1 MAIIVLKAWYLESA
15 LSAAQVQHKQPDLR
29 LSRTNLLKTGMRADL
44 LDDLDKV
51 MASRWYERYQEGE
64 LVEFYIEGSGAYSIS
79 NLDLISREM
88 YFNKR
93 NTLSFI
99 EPVLFFCGQGQYP
112 ASSQSIRTT
121 LAKIVDSINRSRQPI
136 APLVFEQNLSA
147 EDEVTQI
154 DAGLLRK
161 LKTAVMVVADVTP
174 VALVTDPVTQLIPS
188 PQVCV
193 EVGYALQV
201 RKPEE
206 IVLVQVMREEITGR
220 FPFEVDESSY
230 LLVKDGKDLQT
241 QLSTQVSRQL
251 QRAKLIEG

>member
-15 LSAAQVQHKQPDLR
+15 LSAAQVQHKPPDLR

-44 LDDLDKV
+44 LDDLDEV

-93 NTLSFI
+93 NTLSLI

-112 ASSQSIRTT
+112 SASESIRAT
-121 LAKIVDSINRSRQPI
+121 LSKLVDSINRNRQPI
-136 APLVFEQNLSA
+136 TPLLFEQSLPV
-147 EDEVTQI
+147 EDGITPI
-154 DAGLLRK
+154 DAALIRK
-161 LKTAVMVVADVTP
+161 LKMAVLVVADVTP
-174 VALVTDPVTQLIPS
+174 VAMLQEPISQVIPS

-193 EVGYALQV
+193 EVGYALRV

-206 IVLVQVMREEITGR
+206 VLLVQMLRQDMTGR
-220 FPFEVDESSY
+220 FPFEVEESQY
-230 LLVKDGKDLQT
+230 LLVKDAKDLQT